1 MPGRVPQGVAC
12 LALPHGVCSTVS
24 KVGVARRR
32 LEERRRVEFDFDR
45 IALLGLP
52 ALELPKAR
60 GGARARARVRA
71 LGIVG

>member
-1 MPGRVPQGVAC
+1 MAC

-24 KVGVARRR
+24 KKGGVARRR

-60 GGARARARVRA
+60 GGARASTGPE
-71 LGIVG
+71 LGL

>member
-1 MPGRVPQGVAC
+1 M
-12 LALPHGVCSTVS
+12 
-24 KVGVARRR
+24 ARRR

-52 ALELPKAR
+52 AIELGKVR
-60 GGARARARVRA
+60 GGARARAGVRA

>member
-1 MPGRVPQGVAC
+1 
-12 LALPHGVCSTVS
+12 
-24 KVGVARRR
+24 VARRR